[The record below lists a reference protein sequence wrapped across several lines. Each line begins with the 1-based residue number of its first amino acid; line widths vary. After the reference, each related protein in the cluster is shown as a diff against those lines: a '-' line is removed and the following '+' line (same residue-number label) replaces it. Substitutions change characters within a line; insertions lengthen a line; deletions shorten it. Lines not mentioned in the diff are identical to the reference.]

1 LPEQTK
7 KKKLWEVDRSM
18 FEPGRK
24 AGFFER
30 RIIPPLRQIG
40 KFGLYGL
47 TISYPIYLVYVG
59 VAFGGL
65 AFWGFFAGSLAV
77 MGAMI
82 TKLGYA
88 SNFRHWDISLKR
100 TVGVVVGFAIA
111 ASFYGGLIYLTT
123 WFAPIAIALGGLGV
137 LLVLRRSKS

>member
-1 LPEQTK
+1 
-7 KKKLWEVDRSM
+7 M

-24 AGFFER
+24 AGFLER
-30 RIIPPLRQIG
+30 RIVPPLRQIG

-47 TISYPIYLVYVG
+47 VISYPIYLVYVG

-65 AFWGFFAGSLAV
+65 VFWGFFAGSLAV
-77 MGAMI
+77 MGATI